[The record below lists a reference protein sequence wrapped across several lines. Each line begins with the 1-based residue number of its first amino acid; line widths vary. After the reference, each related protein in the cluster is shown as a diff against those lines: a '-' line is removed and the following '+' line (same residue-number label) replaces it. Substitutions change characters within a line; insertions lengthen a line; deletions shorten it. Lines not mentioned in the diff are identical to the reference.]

1 MRIIRKKNLVVLDTS
16 LFVNPDARKYFGH
29 SVSAAL
35 GNFLD
40 AVKAKNK
47 IICYMPPSVFT
58 ELSNFLEEKVPASKT
73 ALIKKQPPASYQTSV
88 PALFVYE
95 FIEEMRSRI
104 NKGLRIA
111 EKYSRKNEQNESS
124 IAALRVEY
132 RVALREGIVDS
143 KEDFDL
149 ILLAKQLNATLATS
163 DQGLVKWAEKLG
175 IPAITPEELKH
186 LIG

>member
-1 MRIIRKKNLVVLDTS
+1 
-16 LFVNPDARKYFGH
+16 
-29 SVSAAL
+29 
-35 GNFLD
+35 
-40 AVKAKNK
+40 
-47 IICYMPPSVFT
+47 MPPSVFA
-58 ELSNFLEEKVPASKT
+58 ELSNFLEERLPAAKT
-73 ALIKKQPPASYQTSV
+73 ALIKKQPPASYQTGV

-111 EKYSRKNEQNESS
+111 EKYSRKNGSGESAV
-124 IAALRVEY
+124 AALRAEY

-143 KEDFDL
+143 KEDFDM
-149 ILLAKQLNATLATS
+149 ILLAKQLDATIATS